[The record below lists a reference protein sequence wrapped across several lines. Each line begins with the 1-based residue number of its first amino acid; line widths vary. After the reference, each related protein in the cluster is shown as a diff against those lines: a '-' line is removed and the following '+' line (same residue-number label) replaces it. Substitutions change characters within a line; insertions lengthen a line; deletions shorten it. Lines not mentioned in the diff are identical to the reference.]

1 MNLSFR
7 LFGIW
12 IFLVFGL
19 FSCDQ
24 EVNPDALQVYDG
36 PINEAKDML
45 MIHSDSAVLRSE
57 IRAKRQLEFKN
68 GNLEFPEGIDI
79 KFYTVEGILET
90 TMRADRGYF
99 DKQSNL
105 YRGEG
110 NVQIQNLIKDQK
122 LQTEEIFWNQAKKK
136 IYTDKFVTIQE
147 RQTLFNGTG
156 MEADDSF
163 SNYQLKQVRD
173 SRTLLP
179 GEGI

>member
-1 MNLSFR
+1 MIRTSLKYFWILTLVLTVLSCR
-7 LFGIW
+7 ES
-12 IFLVFGL
+12 V
-19 FSCDQ
+19 S
-24 EVNPDALQVYDG
+24 PDSIELYDG
-36 PINEAKDML
+36 PINEAVDIVL
-45 MIHSDSAVLRSE
+45 IHSDSAVLRTE
-57 IRAKRQLEFKN
+57 IKAPKQLEFKN
-68 GNLEFPEGIDI
+68 GDLEFPEGIEI
-79 KFYTVEGILET
+79 KFFAVTGVLET

-99 DKQSNL
+99 IKDENL

-122 LQTEEIFWNQAKKK
+122 LQTEEIFWNQSQKK
-136 IYTDKFVTIQE
+136 IWTEKFVTIQE

-163 SNYQLKQVRD
+163 STYQLKQVRD